1 MALQVLCCASLQ
13 QNHHHVDDIKVR
25 HQEEQN
31 LDPSWDQG
39 YSDLEMSEGSGG
51 DSWETASSVV
61 PWEQNANEG
70 FGLLGF
76 EAAEVKSC

>member
-1 MALQVLCCASLQ
+1 MTLQVLCCASLQ
-13 QNHHHVDDIKVR
+13 NQHHVDDIKVR

-31 LDPSWDQG
+31 LNPSWDQG
-39 YSDLEMSEGSGG
+39 YSDLGMSEGSGG
-51 DSWETASSVV
+51 DSWEIASSVV

-70 FGLLGF
+70 FRLVGF